1 MSNTADIKHRPVRT
15 IRLPADQIAR
25 ILDEMDLAPTGW
37 HGARRDSRY
46 RYRLHEIVVLMQQP
60 GLSAPMA
67 FIVPTRNISA
77 RGLAFLHG
85 GFVHPGTICVVQLVT
100 TRGGQQNVVG
110 VVRRCRYVQSNVH
123 EVAVQFKNAVDPAV
137 FCHDAVSLRV
147 LLAEDDPSLVRLSK
161 LHLGRLNCVV
171 DHAPDGQAA
180 LDMATHGTFDLI
192 LLDMDLPVLDG
203 YSVARELRT
212 LGYTGII
219 VAGTGSDADDE
230 RKRSLEAGCDR
241 HMVKPFGYDQLAEV
255 TASLQS
261 EPLFSSFHDDTTMT
275 DVIADFVGA
284 LAGKIRAI
292 EQALAAQDTAA
303 LRSLTTDL
311 KVAGRGYGFEEITL
325 VASKV
330 EKSLRDGEPL
340 DTVAPSVRALIRLC
354 AQARAAPKPK
364 PVVVV
369 PIAGTSV
376 GNAKPASHAV
386 EPVQP
391 PAHEAAPDP
400 VESIPLTSPTQPPPA
415 SGVPLNDTPP

>member
-1 MSNTADIKHRPVRT
+1 MSQATDIKHRPVRT
-15 IRLPADQIAR
+15 IRLPADQIGR
-25 ILDEMDLAPTGW
+25 ILDEMDITAAGW
-37 HGARRDSRY
+37 HGTRRDSRY
-46 RYRLHEIVVLMQQP
+46 RYRFHEIVVLMQQP

-137 FCHDAVSLRV
+137 FCHDAVLLRV

-161 LHLGRLNCVV
+161 LHLGRLNCAVE
-171 DHAPDGQAA
+171 HAADGQAA
-180 LDMATHGTFDLI
+180 LDMATHGAFDLI
-192 LLDMDLPVLDG
+192 LLDMDLPVVDG
-203 YSVARELRT
+203 YGVARELRKV
-212 LGYTGII
+212 GYTGII

-230 RKRSLEAGCDR
+230 CKRSMDAGCDR
-241 HMVKPFGYDQLAEV
+241 HLVKPFGYEQLAEV

-261 EPLFSSFHDDTTMT
+261 EPLFSSFHDDATMT

-284 LAGKIRAI
+284 LSVRIRSL
-292 EQALAAQDTAA
+292 EQALAAKDTAA
-303 LRSLTTDL
+303 LRSLATDL

-330 EKSLRDGEPL
+330 ETTLRNGEPL
-340 DTVAPSVRALIRLC
+340 EAAAPSIRTLIRLC
-354 AQARAAPKPK
+354 AQARSAPKSK

-369 PIAGTSV
+369 PIAGTTVESS
-376 GNAKPASHAV
+376 KPAVVV
-386 EPVQP
+386 EQ
-391 PAHEAAPDP
+391 
-400 VESIPLTSPTQPPPA
+400 SPPPEDEKPQDSA
-415 SGVPLNDTPP
+415 EQSH